1 MKVIEFLIKSLIGT
15 IFFLFIL
22 FLSAGRIDYW
32 QGWLYGSI
40 NIILTVINTL
50 ALLKDKGL
58 AEERAKYKAGTKSW
72 DKLIIGLLAMIN
84 IIINIVA
91 GLDSGRFYWS
101 PQLHW
106 SIYLLGIMLILCG
119 EVIFLTAQRQNKFFS
134 SVMRIQTDRGHTVC
148 ETGLYKFIRH
158 PGYSGMIISVTGVPL
173 ILGSLWCI
181 IPSGLS
187 IILILIRTHLED
199 VTLINELNGYREY
212 TYKTPYKLIPWI
224 W

>member
-106 SIYLLGIMLILCG
+106 SIYLLGIVLILIG

-212 TYKTPYKLIPWI
+212 TYKTPYRLIPWI